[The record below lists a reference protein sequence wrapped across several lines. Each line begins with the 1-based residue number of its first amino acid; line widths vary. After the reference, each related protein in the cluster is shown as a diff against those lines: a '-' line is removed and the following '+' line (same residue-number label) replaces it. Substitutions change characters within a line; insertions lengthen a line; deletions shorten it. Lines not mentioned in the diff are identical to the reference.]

1 MPNITKPNDI
11 NNVWASTGDIAAPAT
26 SYVANGWDAIIPP
39 REYFNWL
46 DNRQDRFNAHVNQHG
61 IPVWDST
68 TEYQANLSYSKGSDG
83 NLYRALT
90 TNSNVNPVGDI
101 TNAWVLYGPVV
112 ATQLEAETGT
122 DNSKMM
128 TPLRVAQSVA
138 KRLVQATTSVLG
150 IARLATTAQVNAGS
164 DNTTIVTPS
173 TLTNGVVSNVSTQ
186 GYVTLPTWLGSLTI
200 QWGNAVQTG
209 TGIHINFP
217 KTFTSSAYA
226 VVGQPVP
233 GTNRALAVS
242 LTAVITGND
251 GFDAYL
257 TQNNAYIN
265 GGFYWIAVGR

>member
-1 MPNITKPNDI
+1 MPNITKPTSI
-11 NNVWASTGDIAAPAT
+11 NNIWAATGDIVAPSDT
-26 SYVANGWDAIIPP
+26 YVSEGWDAIIPP

-61 IPVWDST
+61 IPVWDAT

-83 NLYRALT
+83 QIYRAVT
-90 TNSNVNPVGDI
+90 TNSNVNPVGD
-101 TNAWVLYGPVV
+101 TTGAWILYGPIV

-122 DNSKMM
+122 ENTKMM
-128 TPLRVAQSVA
+128 TPLRVAQSIA
-138 KRLVQATTSVLG
+138 KRLVQATTSIMG
-150 IARLATTAQVNAGS
+150 IARIATTTEVNAGN

-173 TLTNGVVSNVSTQ
+173 TLTNGVTSNVNIQ
-186 GYVTLPTWLGSLTI
+186 GYVTLPSWLGNLTV

-209 TGIHINFP
+209 SGINIVFP
-217 KTFTSSAYA
+217 KAFTSSGYA

-242 LTAVITGND
+242 LTAVLKD
-251 GFDAYL
+251 RFSFDAYL
-257 TQNNAYIN
+257 TQNDAYIN